1 MGIAR
6 EALLTQKGDRVRF
19 SISDA
24 FLPTEEE
31 LVALAS
37 PNEKVEGTVIN
48 FSDSGPKA
56 GYFAVVDV
64 IRRCAVVVP
73 VEKLE
78 VVQENRKA
86 LLD

>member
-1 MGIAR
+1 M
-6 EALLTQKGDRVRF
+6 RF
-19 SISDA
+19 CISDA

-31 LVALAS
+31 LAS
-37 PNEKVEGTVIN
+37 LLTLNHKVEGTVIN

-64 IRRCAVVVP
+64 IRRCAVIVP

-78 VVQENRKA
+78 VVRENPKV

>member
-1 MGIAR
+1 M
-6 EALLTQKGDRVRF
+6 RF
-19 SISDA
+19 CISDA

-31 LVALAS
+31 LTVLLT
-37 PNEKVEGTVIN
+37 PNQKVEGTVIN
-48 FSDSGPKA
+48 FSDAGPKA
-56 GYFAVVDV
+56 GYFAVIDV

-78 VVQENRKA
+78 LIHGNPKV

>member
-1 MGIAR
+1 M
-6 EALLTQKGDRVRF
+6 RF

-24 FLPTEEE
+24 FLPTAEE
-31 LVALAS
+31 LAVLPA

-48 FSDSGPKA
+48 FSDSGPKVD
-56 GYFAVVDV
+56 YFAVIDV
-64 IRRCAVVVP
+64 IRRCTVVVP

-78 VVQENRKA
+78 AVQGKREH